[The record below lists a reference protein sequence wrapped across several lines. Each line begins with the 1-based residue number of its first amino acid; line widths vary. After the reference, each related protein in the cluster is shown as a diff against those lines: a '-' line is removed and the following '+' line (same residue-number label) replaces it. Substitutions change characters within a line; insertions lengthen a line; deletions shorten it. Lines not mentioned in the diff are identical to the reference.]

1 MCAARTE
8 GGHLMARR
16 KKYTPE
22 FKAKVVIEL
31 LEGDGS
37 LSAAAG
43 RYQISPGLL
52 SDWRRQLTDDAA
64 AVFSMERD
72 ARDRRELAEEHERE
86 VDNLNRIIGELTV
99 ERDYLQRSVRDV
111 LGRDGR

>member
-1 MCAARTE
+1 
-8 GGHLMARR
+8 MARR

-31 LEGDGS
+31 LEGDDS
-37 LSAAAG
+37 LSAVAG
-43 RYQISPGLL
+43 RYQINPGLL
-52 SDWRRQLTDDAA
+52 SDWRKQLTDNAA
-64 AVFSMERD
+64 SVFSMEKD